1 MLKMRIHTYREI
13 QQSIARIE
21 RRKRNEKIMRALLI
35 VVSYL
40 LALVIG
46 LAI

>member
-1 MLKMRIHTYREI
+1 MKIHTYREI

-21 RRKRNEKIMRALLI
+21 RRKRNEKIKRAVLI

-40 LALVIG
+40 FT
-46 LAI
+46 LAIGMVI